1 MRNRFAVIGAVVAI
15 VAAATSAAISP
26 TIAGNIIDE
35 WANAKAPPPPA
46 LKPVTVDI
54 KTNALL
60 VIDMVKQ
67 TCNPQARP
75 RCVETIPAVQKLL
88 NEARAKGMTI
98 IYSLGTLGPD
108 ILEELAPKNGEVIVK
123 SGADKF
129 VNTELEKTL
138 KDKGISGV
146 IVVGTLAN
154 GGVLHT
160 ASAAALRGFNV
171 VVPVD
176 GISSTN
182 LYMEQY
188 AAWHLANGPFPPA
201 KVTLTK
207 TDMIK
212 F

>member
-1 MRNRFAVIGAVVAI
+1 MRRGRK
-15 VAAATSAAISP
+15 
-26 TIAGNIIDE
+26 E
-35 WANAKAPPPPA
+35 
-46 LKPVTVDI
+46 
-54 KTNALL
+54 
-60 VIDMVKQ
+60 
-67 TCNPQARP
+67 
-75 RCVETIPAVQKLL
+75 
-88 NEARAKGMTI
+88 TI

-154 GGVLHT
+154 GGVMHT

-207 TDMIK
+207 TDMIQ

>member
-1 MRNRFAVIGAVVAI
+1 MRSRFAVIGAVVAI

-46 LKPVTVDI
+46 LKAVTVDI

-67 TCNPQARP
+67 TCNPQVRP
-75 RCVETIPAVQKLL
+75 RCVETIPAIQKLL

-129 VNTELEKTL
+129 VNTELDKML
-138 KDKGISGV
+138 KDKGIAGIITVSYTHL
-146 IVVGTLAN
+146 TLP
-154 GGVLHT
+154 T
-160 ASAAALRGFNV
+160 ILRV
-171 VVPVD
+171 
-176 GISSTN
+176 
-182 LYMEQY
+182 
-188 AAWHLANGPFPPA
+188 
-201 KVTLTK
+201 
-207 TDMIK
+207 
-212 F
+212 